1 MKRVLITFI
10 AFACAVLPGCGTT
23 MTTKESGFL
32 SSYAGL
38 SISADDASAGR
49 APLVAIDPSRITLGD
64 VSIQAI
70 ANASLTTPER
80 EALVELLRTQLAQG
94 VAQIP
99 QNARGRAAVL
109 RASITRVEVV
119 SPALNTVSTLLLIGP
134 VDRGGAAVE
143 MEAVDPVSG
152 EQLAALKLGYYAPL
166 SDIKARFA
174 RMDSPEI
181 AIRKAAGEFV
191 SLLGNPASQ
200 QQGAK

>member
-1 MKRVLITFI
+1 MQ
-10 AFACAVLPGCGTT
+10 AV
-23 MTTKESGFL
+23 
-32 SSYAGL
+32 
-38 SISADDASAGR
+38 
-49 APLVAIDPSRITLGD
+49 
-64 VSIQAI
+64 
-70 ANASLTTPER
+70 ANTSLTTPER
-80 EALVELLRTQLAQG
+80 EALVALLRTQLAQG
-94 VAQIP
+94 VAKLL

-134 VDRGGAAVE
+134 VDRGGAA
-143 MEAVDPVSG
+143 D
-152 EQLAALKLGYYAPL
+152 QIAALKLGHYVPL